1 MRNRA
6 NRPIDNCF
14 FMRRRL
20 RAAFSLA
27 VGLALAGC
35 SEPPGELSGEE
46 ILEAVVQERCLSPN
60 DPWAL
65 AHGILVYGKELRLE
79 SGEFAYQRL
88 VEDNLYYNT
97 SGEPAFKLRTKDNF
111 PIESHPGLFFKTLL
125 EVGVAPSSRFALEN
139 REVSFAELVRGFARR
154 YRPGMVL
161 ASSGP
166 PFRNHAWLLEV
177 VSGAAEQG
185 DPELAQLLV
194 EVRTEALE
202 VLAQNQAYFKPF
214 MNGERDGEVY
224 EKPSTPSDGRPQ
236 PAEIH
241 RFYCEG
247 FHLFQ
252 SVQRMH
258 GKTLPA
264 LLKEQYEIALYRL
277 NVESAY
283 WARTLAQVRQKYNSN
298 QSKLQVF
305 EDELLA
311 QRLKLLG
318 HGLET
323 YLRAIHLGV
332 LDRAPVEGALDRA
345 FEELDD
351 TVVQLHELQTF
362 DRLESIQRRNRVLYH
377 ELVGDA
383 AHALHA
389 YKMRQRLPGTGL
401 PAPAGDQADALHDAA
416 RAGELE
422 KVRQLLDSGVPVD
435 AVNEYDVTALMY
447 AAGWDH
453 PDVVRLLIERGADLD
468 HRDNL
473 YRANA
478 MTWASQRGHSDV
490 IVLLVEHGES
500 AKEAILTAVANG
512 DVETVKALIG
522 AVELSAETLIA
533 VLSRAN
539 LDGAEEVAAVLQVAG
554 VELPP
559 ASTYKI
565 SPHLL
570 TRYAGVYGF
579 ERQRTIKLELT
590 YVAGQFSGTIQG
602 KTFPLEA
609 LDDLHFRQR
618 RGTFVEIEFEV
629 EGETVKAVE
638 LMQTNFDAP
647 RRFIREQVEAALQVD
662 RTKAIPET
670 ATDKTGATEPAVP
683 AGVAEQNWT
692 GFRGIATAGT
702 ARGTPPLTWD
712 IDDGTSILWKT
723 PVAGRGHASPI
734 VWGDRIYVATAVYG
748 AEEKPLRTGVYGDPD
763 LAEIEADYSWRL
775 FALDRSSGKVVW
787 ERAAHEGAPRAKH
800 HMKASQAN
808 ATPVTDGH
816 RVVALLGSEGLFC
829 YDVDGNLLWRRDLGT
844 LSVGWFYDS
853 GYEWGHASSPI
864 LHGDRVIIQ
873 VDRGED
879 PFIAAYSLE
888 DGSEIW
894 RTSRDNLPSWGTPAL
909 IDGPAG
915 TEIVTNGS
923 RLIRGYDADSGRE
936 LWSMGPH
943 SEITVG
949 SVVTGHG
956 LAFVTGGWPPVK
968 GTYAIRPGGRGDI
981 SLAKSEMSSDH
992 IAWRKTR
999 GGTYVPTPLVYGDH
1013 LYTLANNGIL
1023 TAFDARTGE
1032 RILRERV
1039 AGRGGAAF
1047 SASPVAAAGRLYIAS
1062 EEGDVYVV
1070 RHGREFEL
1078 LAVNPMGEIVIATP
1092 AISGNMLIIRTLEHV
1107 WAIADR

>member
-1 MRNRA
+1 M
-6 NRPIDNCF
+6 
-14 FMRRRL
+14 
-20 RAAFSLA
+20 AA
-27 VGLALAGC
+27 GLALTGC
-35 SEPPGELSGEE
+35 PEGEEREGGGKTKGRPGGLSGEE
-46 ILEAVVQERCLSPN
+46 ILEAVVQKRCLNPN

-79 SGEFAYQRL
+79 SGEFAYRRL

-97 SGEPAFKLRTKDNF
+97 RGEPGFQLRTKDGF

-125 EVGVAPSSRFALEN
+125 EVGVAPSTRFKLKN

-154 YRPGMVL
+154 YRRGML
-161 ASSGP
+161 LSSSGP
-166 PFRNHAWLLEV
+166 TFHNHAWLLEV
-177 VSGAAEQG
+177 VAGAAEQG

-194 EVRTEALE
+194 EVRAEALE

-214 MNGERDGEVY
+214 MSGERDGEAY
-224 EKPSTPSDGRPQ
+224 EKPSTRNEGRLQ
-236 PAEIH
+236 PTEIH
-241 RFYCEG
+241 RYYCEG
-247 FHLFQ
+247 FHFFQ

-264 LLKEQYEIALYRL
+264 LLKEQYEIGLYRL

-283 WARTLAQVRQKYNSN
+283 WARTLAQVRQKYSSN
-298 QSKLQVF
+298 ESRLQEF
-305 EDELLA
+305 EDELLS

-332 LDRAPVEGALDRA
+332 LDRAPVESALDRA
-345 FEELDD
+345 FEELED

-362 DRLESIQRRNRVLYH
+362 DRLESIQRRNRDLHH

-389 YKMRQRLPGTGL
+389 YKMRQRLPASGL
-401 PAPAGDQADALHDAA
+401 PALAGEQADALHNAA

-422 KVRQLLDSGVPVD
+422 KVRQLLDAGVPVD

-490 IVLLVEHGES
+490 ILLLVEHGES

-522 AVELSAETLIA
+522 AVELSAETLTA
-533 VLSRAN
+533 VLSRAK
-539 LDGAEEVAAVLQVAG
+539 LDGAEEVAAVLQAAG

-590 YVAGQFSGTIQG
+590 YAAGQFSGTIQG

-638 LMQTNFDAP
+638 LMQANFDAP
-647 RRFIREQVEAALQVD
+647 RRFIREQVEAAPQAD
-662 RTKAIPET
+662 RAAIPET
-670 ATDKTGATEPAVP
+670 ATEKTVATEPAVP

-692 GFRGIATAGT
+692 GFRGVATTGT
-702 ARGTPPLTWD
+702 ARGTPPLTWNIED
-712 IDDGTSILWKT
+712 RTRILWKT

-775 FALDRSSGKVVW
+775 FALDRGSGEVVW
-787 ERAAHEGAPRAKH
+787 ERAAHEGAPRSKH
-800 HMKASQAN
+800 HMKGSQAN
-808 ATPVTDGH
+808 ATPVTDG
-816 RVVALLGSEGLFC
+816 RRLVAMLGSEGLFC
-829 YDVDGNLLWRRDLGT
+829 YDVDGRLLWRRDLGT
-844 LSVGWFYDS
+844 FSVGWFYDS
-853 GYEWGHASSPI
+853 GFEWGHASSPI
-864 LHGDRVIIQ
+864 LHGDRVVIQ
-873 VDRGED
+873 VDRAVD

-909 IDGPAG
+909 IEGPAG

-923 RLIRGYDADSGRE
+923 RRIRGYDADTGRE
-936 LWSMGPH
+936 LWSVGPH

-968 GTYAIRPGGRGDI
+968 GTYAIRPGGRGDL
-981 SLAKSEMSSDH
+981 SLAKNEKSSDH

-1023 TAFDARTGE
+1023 TAFDAKTGE
-1032 RILRERV
+1032 RIFRERV
-1039 AGRGGAAF
+1039 AGRGAVAF

-1107 WAIADR
+1107 WAISEQ